1 MRISRIKAEG
11 KPSFAVEAGDRTWLP
26 LDRIGV
32 AVATTAE
39 VIANSDAIAAGAAG
53 SGGGVT
59 APEFL
64 CPLVTPSKMLAIG
77 LNYMDHIREQAGKVP
92 EYPIVFAKYPS
103 SLNAPGGD
111 IVVDP
116 DITQKADYEVE
127 LAVVIGAK
135 VRDVSEGSALDVVF
149 GYTVANDVSARDLQR
164 RDSQFSRSK
173 SFDTYCPA
181 GPWITT
187 VDQIP
192 DPNGLDIRSWVN
204 GELRQDST
212 TKEMIFDVPFLISYL
227 SRGITLEP
235 GDVILTGTPDGVGY
249 FMDPPSYLAPGD
261 LVECEV
267 EGLGRIA
274 NRVVAP
280 E

>member
-1 MRISRIKAEG
+1 MRIGRIEVEG
-11 KPSFAVEAGDRTWLP
+11 ESSFAVEAVDGTWLP
-26 LDRIGV
+26 LDRIGIDASTIA
-32 AVATTAE
+32 AV
-39 VIANSDAIAAGAAG
+39 IGKSNAIAGRAAES
-53 SGGGVT
+53 SGGINE
-59 APEFL
+59 PEFL
-64 CPLVTPSKMLAIG
+64 CPLFRPSKMLGIG
-77 LNYMDHIREQAGKVP
+77 LNYMGHIREQAGKAP

-103 SLNAPGGD
+103 SLNDPTGD

-116 DITQKADYEVE
+116 ELTQRADYEAE
-127 LAVVIGAK
+127 LAVVVGAK
-135 VRDVSEGSALDVVF
+135 VRDVPEDSALNVVF

-187 VDQIP
+187 ADHVP
-192 DPNGLDIRSWVN
+192 DPNGLQIRSWVN
-204 GELRQDST
+204 GDLRQDST

-235 GDVILTGTPDGVGY
+235 GDVILTGTPEGVG
-249 FMDPPSYLAPGD
+249 FAMDPPSYLSHGD
-261 LVECEV
+261 LVVCEV
-267 EGLGRIA
+267 EGLGRIS
-274 NRVVAP
+274 NQVVAP

>member
-1 MRISRIKAEG
+1 MRIGRIEVDG
-11 KPSFAVEAGDRTWLP
+11 ESSFAFEAADGTWLAIE
-26 LDRIGV
+26 RIGIG
-32 AVATTAE
+32 ADTIAE
-39 VIANSDAIAAGAAG
+39 VIAQSDAIAARAAE
-53 SGGGVT
+53 SGGGIT
-59 APEFL
+59 EPEFL
-64 CPLVTPSKMLAIG
+64 CPLVRPSKILAIG
-77 LNYMDHIREQAGKVP
+77 LNYMDHIREQAGKAP

-103 SLNAPGGD
+103 SLNGPNGD
-111 IVVDP
+111 IVVDA

-127 LAVVIGAK
+127 LAVVIGGK
-135 VRDVSEGSALDVVF
+135 VRDVPEGSALDVVF

-181 GPWITT
+181 GPWVTT
-187 VDQIP
+187 ADRIR
-192 DPNGLDIRSWVN
+192 DPNGLEIRSWVN
-204 GELRQDST
+204 GELRQDSS

-235 GDVILTGTPDGVGY
+235 GDVILTGTPDGVG
-249 FMDPPSYLAPGD
+249 FAMDPPSYLAPGD

-267 EGLGRIA
+267 EGLGRIR

-280 E
+280 K